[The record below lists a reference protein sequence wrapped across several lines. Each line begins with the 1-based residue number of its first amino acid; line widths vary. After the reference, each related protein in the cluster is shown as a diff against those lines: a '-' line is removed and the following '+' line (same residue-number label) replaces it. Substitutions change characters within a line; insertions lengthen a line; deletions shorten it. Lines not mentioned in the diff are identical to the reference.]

1 MAPVIAALDDE
12 ADILEL
18 LKVSLQKAGYRFE
31 GFQEADDL
39 FRYLARERPAL
50 LILDLMLPET
60 DGLEVCRQIR
70 RSDSLAGMPVIMLTA
85 KGDEADKIVGLEL
98 GADDYVTKPFSVKE
112 LVARIHAVLRRPA
125 GGEAARRIA
134 LGPLVIDLDKFE
146 AAVEGERIEL
156 TATEFKI
163 LQLLAS
169 KPGRVFT
176 RDQILDHLWGDEK
189 AVIDRTVDVHIRN
202 LQGEAGTG
210 GLPGQEHPRCGIQ
223 GRRMKKTLFLRI
235 FLGYASV
242 IVLLAAAVTL
252 FAPPAMRTHHIA
264 ERASSLERMARL
276 LEGQVAPFLSGGG
289 PGDLG
294 RPGRALRP

>member
-18 LKVSLQKAGYRFE
+18 LKVTLEKAGYRFE
-31 GFQEADDL
+31 GFREADGL
-39 FRYLARERPAL
+39 FRYLGRETPAL
-50 LILDLMLPET
+50 LLLDLMLPET

-70 RSDSLAGMPVIMLTA
+70 RSERLAGIPVIMLTA
-85 KGDEADKIVGLEL
+85 KGDESDKVVGLEL

-125 GGEAARRIA
+125 GGEAVRKIA
-134 LGPLVIDLDKFE
+134 LGPLAVDLDKFE
-146 AAVEGERIEL
+146 VTVEGEKVEL

-202 LQGEAGTG
+202 LRE
-210 GLPGQEHPRCGIQ
+210 
-223 GRRMKKTLFLRI
+223 K
-235 FLGYASV
+235 LGPAASLIKNIRGV
-242 IVLLAAAVTL
+242 GYKV
-252 FAPPAMRTHHIA
+252 
-264 ERASSLERMARL
+264 EE
-276 LEGQVAPFLSGGG
+276 
-289 PGDLG
+289 
-294 RPGRALRP
+294 